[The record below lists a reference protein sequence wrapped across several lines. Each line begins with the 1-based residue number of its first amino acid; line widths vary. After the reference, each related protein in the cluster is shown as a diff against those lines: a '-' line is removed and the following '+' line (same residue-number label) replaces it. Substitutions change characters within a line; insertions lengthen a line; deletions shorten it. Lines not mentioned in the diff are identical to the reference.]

1 MSVQIT
7 GNEVVEFIRNRCI
20 EIASDASGWVSLFQE
35 LDTKAY
41 WVRTYPDS
49 QMQGGGLPLLTHVSA
64 AKAKED
70 FDF

>member
-20 EIASDASGWVSLFQE
+20 EIASDASGWVDLFQE
-35 LDTKAY
+35 RDTKEY
-41 WVRTYPDS
+41 WVRSYPDS
-49 QMQGGGLPLLTHVSA
+49 QMHGGGQPMLTPVSA